1 MSHGTATAY
10 ALCVVIGDL
19 NYAMLDQLLIAG
31 LFFVLV
37 ISLVLT
43 SWPAVW
49 VFAIAMLS
57 AYFLDLVG
65 TSELLSKAT
74 NSGLIT
80 LILLLLVSI
89 GLEKLSWLTRLSGKL
104 ITPNYSASLLRMG
117 FFAALFSAFVNNTAV
132 VATLAHTVR
141 SNRHH
146 PASKLLIPLSYAA
159 ILGGTIT
166 LIGTSTNLIVSSFLE
181 DATGRGLAFGDFFWV
196 GLAVT
201 VIGLLVILAS
211 SGLLPAGND
220 QQIDI
225 NEYLIEVEVDE
236 SSDLVG
242 KTILDNGLRE
252 LEDLFLVEIVRGNRL
267 ISPVA
272 PQEIIRAGDK
282 LIFSGDI
289 KQVNALEA
297 FDGLRLFAVEEGLL
311 RANMMEV
318 IVMPA
323 ATIEGKTVKDSGFR
337 SLFDAAVVGM
347 RRGGKRLSG
356 KLGNI
361 TIQAGDNMMLAVGP
375 DFNERKNLDKNFLV
389 INDSVGEI
397 KTTRFQDYFITGVL
411 MLVIALASMEL
422 VPLIKGVTFLLICM
436 LALGVVKGSELRR
449 RFPFELWIIIAS
461 ALTLSQA
468 LTNSGLVAVLA
479 NSLHDNLAQ
488 LGPYAALIGI
498 YFGTLLLTETMTNNA
513 AAALSFP
520 IAYGLAESY
529 GISPM
534 PFIMTVA
541 FGASASFLT
550 PYGYNTNLMVQNLGG
565 YELRDYF
572 RAGLPLSIIYS
583 GTVIFLVPRLFP
595 F

>member
-1 MSHGTATAY
+1 
-10 ALCVVIGDL
+10 
-19 NYAMLDQLLIAG
+19 MLDQLLVAG
-31 LFFVLV
+31 LFLALV
-37 ISLVLT
+37 GSLVLT

-49 VFAIAMLS
+49 IFATAMLG
-57 AYFLDLVG
+57 AYFLGLVD
-65 TSELLSKAT
+65 TAEVLAKAT
-74 NSGLIT
+74 NSGLVT
-80 LILLLLVSI
+80 LILLLLVSV

-104 ITPNYSASLLRMG
+104 ITANYGASLLRMG

-141 SNRHH
+141 SNRLHH
-146 PASKLLIPLSYAA
+146 ASKLLLPLSYAA
-159 ILGGTIT
+159 ILGGTVT

-181 DATGRGLAFGDFFWV
+181 DATGQGLAFGDFLLV
-196 GLAVT
+196 GSAVT
-201 VIGLLVILAS
+201 VVGLLVILLS
-211 SGLLPAGND
+211 SRLLPEGSS
-220 QQIDI
+220 QHIDI
-225 NEYLIEVEVDE
+225 NEYLIEVEVSPD
-236 SSDLVG
+236 SSLVG
-242 KTILDNGLRE
+242 RSILQNGLRE
-252 LEDLFLVEIVRGNRL
+252 LEDIFLVEIVRGNYL

-272 PQEIIRAGDK
+272 PQEYIEAGDK

-289 KQVNALEA
+289 KKVNALEA
-297 FDGLRLFAVEEGLL
+297 YDGLHLFAVEEGLL
-311 RANMMEV
+311 RTNMTEV
-318 IVMPA
+318 IVMPG
-323 ATIEGKTVKDSGFR
+323 ATIEGKTVKESGFR

-397 KTTRFQDYFITGVL
+397 KTTPFQDFFITGTL
-411 MLVIALASMEL
+411 MVVIGLASL
-422 VPLIKGVTFLLICM
+422 GLIPLIKGVIFLLVCM
-436 LALGVVKGSELRR
+436 LALGVVRSSELRR
-449 RFPFELWIIIAS
+449 RFPFQLAVIIAS

-468 LTNSGLVAVLA
+468 LTNSGLMSVLA
-479 NSLHDNLAQ
+479 EWLHDNLAG
-488 LGPYAALIGI
+488 LGPYAALVGI
-498 YFGTLLLTETMTNNA
+498 YLGTLVLTELMTNNA

-529 GISPM
+529 GISHM
-534 PFIMTVA
+534 PLIMAVA
-541 FGASASFLT
+541 YGASASFLT

-572 RAGLPLSIIYS
+572 RFGLPLSLCYTA
-583 GTVIFLVPRLFP
+583 TVLVMIPLVFP